1 MKRCVPAGGFQCPR
15 QDPGPDKGRV
25 TFMRFTITAVFCLV
39 FAASALAEGL
49 AVSPMDTTGSVVAAQ
64 KGKRITVRLRSGQ
77 ELSGVVRDASERLLV
92 LGEVSGREFFDAV
105 VPLDA
110 IEAVLVRTRQQ

>member
-1 MKRCVPAGGFQCPR
+1 MC
-15 QDPGPDKGRV
+15 
-25 TFMRFTITAVFCLV
+25 TL
-39 FAASALAEGL
+39 FAATLCAALVGAPAVTAAQALAL
-49 AVSPMDTTGSVVAAQ
+49 APADGTQSVVAAQ

-77 ELSGVVRDASERLLV
+77 ELSGLVREVNERLLL

-110 IEAVLVRTRQQ
+110 VEAILVRVRQ